1 MFLRISSLISYQFK
15 SKENLKYKTYITQ
28 EMLKK
33 NFIASNSI
41 YVCIDHSDDL
51 IDGYICELEEVFKL
65 IKECEDGRDISSL
78 LEGPISHSGFER
90 LN

>member
-1 MFLRISSLISYQFK
+1 
-15 SKENLKYKTYITQ
+15 
-28 EMLKK
+28 MLKK
-33 NFIASNSI
+33 NFLASNAI

-51 IDGYICELEEVFKL
+51 IENYISELEKVFKL

-78 LEGPISHSGFER
+78 LEGPTSHSGFER